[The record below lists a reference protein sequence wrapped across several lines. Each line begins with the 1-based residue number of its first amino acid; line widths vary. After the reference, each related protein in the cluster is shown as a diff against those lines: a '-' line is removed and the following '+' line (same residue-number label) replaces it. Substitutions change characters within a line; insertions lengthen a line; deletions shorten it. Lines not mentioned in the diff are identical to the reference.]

1 MTGMNPIHNLDTA
14 KEGSSFVDARSEHQ
28 STQIQPDHQQLL
40 LPGLILKRDGAVATF
55 DILKVVTAC
64 QKAAIAAQASNPN
77 AIALTVASEVEEQC
91 RKHSGKVLDVPTI
104 QQYVEDALMR
114 MYPDVARVYIEYRH
128 DRDSIRVKGSALHAQ
143 LMGLVDKTDEEAI
156 TENANKD
163 SNVFPVMRDL
173 MAGIVSKQFASNFL
187 PKDVLRA
194 HDSGDLHFHDLDYS
208 PFLPFTNCCL
218 VDLKGMLE
226 QGFHLGNAG
235 IESPKSVGVACAVTS
250 QIIAQV
256 ASHQYGGTTI
266 PNIDETLAPYV
277 QKSYEKNLD
286 IARQYEIADG
296 ERFARER
303 TEKETYDGIQ
313 ACEYE
318 INTLFSSNGQQ
329 PFVTFSFGMGTS
341 WQARAV
347 QKAILQVR
355 IKGMG
360 KEGIT
365 PVFPKLVFFMEQG
378 VNLKPEDP
386 NYDIKQLA
394 LECASKRMYP
404 DIISTRLNRE
414 LTGSS
419 VPVSPMGCRS
429 FLPAWRDEQDQEILD
444 GRNNLGVVSLNLPRI
459 AIEAEKDHERFFRIL
474 DDRLELAREALLA
487 RISRLEGVKANIA
500 PILYTEGA
508 FGVRL
513 KPDENILDLFRNGR
527 ASVSLGY
534 IGLHEVAL
542 LMFDEHPFG
551 SKEAQAF
558 LHDVVE
564 HLAQATK
571 RWKKESGWGFS
582 LYSTPSES
590 LCHRFCKLDTKRF
603 GVLAGVTDKGYYTNS
618 FHLDVARKVTPFE
631 KIAFEK
637 GFAELA
643 SGGHITYVELPNMRH
658 NLKALERIWDYA
670 VENVPYFG
678 TNTPVDSCGLCGF
691 KGEASATVDGF
702 VCPQCGN
709 HDSSSLS
716 VTRRVCGYL
725 GSPNARP
732 FNAGK
737 QKEVMRRVKH
747 QQPAA

>member
-1 MTGMNPIHNLDTA
+1 MPLVDPQIERHTA
-14 KEGSSFVDARSEHQ
+14 ADEPVL
-28 STQIQPDHQQLL
+28 QQLL
-40 LPGLILKRDGAVATF
+40 PGFILKRDGTVAVF

-64 QKAAIAAQASNPN
+64 QKAAAAAQVANPN
-77 AIALTVASEVEEQC
+77 AVALAVASEVEELC
-91 RKHSGKVLDVPTI
+91 RKHSGNVLDIPTI
-104 QQYVEDALMR
+104 QKYVENALMR
-114 MYPDVARVYIEYRH
+114 VHPDVARVYIEYRH
-128 DRDSIRVKGSALHAQ
+128 DRDTIRVKGSVLHAQ
-143 LMGLVDKTDEEAI
+143 LMGLVDKTDAEAV

-163 SNVFPVMRDL
+163 ANVFPVMRDL
-173 MAGIVSKQFASNFL
+173 MAGIVSKQFARNFL
-187 PKDVLRA
+187 SKEVLQA
-194 HDSGDLHFHDLDYS
+194 HESGDLHFHDLDYS

-226 QGFHLGNAG
+226 QGFRLGNAG
-235 IESPKSVGVACAVTS
+235 IESPKSVGVACAVTA

-277 QKSYEKNLD
+277 QKSYEKNLEIARLYD
-286 IARQYEIADG
+286 IAES
-296 ERFARER
+296 ERYARER

-360 KEGIT
+360 KEGVT
-365 PVFPKLVFFMEQG
+365 PVFPKLVFLIEEG
-378 VNLKPEDP
+378 VNLKPGDP

-404 DIISTRLNRE
+404 DIISTRLNRQ

-429 FLPAWRDEQDQEILD
+429 FLSVWHDEQGQEVLA

-459 AIEAEKDHERFFRIL
+459 AIEARQDRERFFRIL
-474 DDRLELAREALLA
+474 DERLAMAYEALLV
-487 RISRLEGVKANIA
+487 RIGRLEGVKANIA

-513 KPDENILDLFRNGR
+513 KPDEEILSLLGNGR

-542 LMFDEHPFG
+542 LMFGEHPFD
-551 SKEAQAF
+551 SQEAQLF
-558 LHDVVE
+558 LHEIVAY
-564 HLAQATK
+564 LARATK
-571 RWKKESGWGFS
+571 LWKADSGWGFS

-590 LCHRFCKLDTKRF
+590 LCHRFCKLDTQRF
-603 GVLAGVTDKGYYTNS
+603 GIIPGVTDKGYYTNS

-637 GFAELA
+637 GYAELA

-678 TNTPVDSCGLCGF
+678 TNTPVDSCGKCGF
-691 KGEASATVDGF
+691 MGEAKATSEGF
-702 VCPQCGN
+702 TCPQCEN
-709 HDSSSLS
+709 RDSASLS

-737 QKEVMRRVKH
+737 QKEVIRRVKH
-747 QQPAA
+747 LQSEA

>member
-1 MTGMNPIHNLDTA
+1 MHGTTTTT
-14 KEGSSFVDARSEHQ
+14 HQ
-28 STQIQPDHQQLL
+28 SGVAIENITLANGQLENVL
-40 LPGLILKRDGAVATF
+40 AQDTPSQEQSLPHFILKRDGAVAPF
-55 DILKVVTAC
+55 DILKVVVAC
-64 QKAAIAAQASNPN
+64 QKAAQAAQAANPN
-77 AIALTVASEVEEQC
+77 AVALAVAADVEEKC
-91 RKHSGKVLDVPTI
+91 RKHSNSILDIPTI

-114 MYPDVARVYIEYRH
+114 LYPEVARLYIEYRH

-143 LMGLVDKTDEEAI
+143 LMGLVDKTDEEAV

-163 SNVFPVMRDL
+163 ANVFPVMRDL
-173 MAGIVSKQFASNFL
+173 MAGIVSKQFATNFL
-187 PKDVLRA
+187 PKEILQA
-194 HDSGDLHFHDLDYS
+194 HESGDLHFHDLDYS

-218 VDLKGMLE
+218 VDLKGMLKN
-226 QGFHLGNAG
+226 GFHLGNAG
-235 IESPKSVGVACAVTS
+235 IESPKSVGVAAAVTA

-266 PNIDETLAPYV
+266 PNIDETLEPYV
-277 QKSYEKNLD
+277 QISYEKNLEL
-286 IARQYEIADG
+286 ARRYEIKDA
-296 ERFARER
+296 EKFARER

-329 PFVTFSFGMGTS
+329 PFVTFTFGMGTS

-347 QKAILQVR
+347 QRAILQVR

-365 PVFPKLVFFMEQG
+365 PVFPKLVFFVEEG
-378 VNLKPEDP
+378 INLKPNDP

-404 DIISTRLNRE
+404 DIISTKLNR
-414 LTGSS
+414 LATGSS
-419 VPVSPMGCRS
+419 IPVSPMGCRS
-429 FLPAWRDEQDQEILD
+429 FLGMWKDEQGQEILD

-459 AIEAEKDHERFFRIL
+459 AIEAQQNRERFFRIL
-474 DDRLELAREALLA
+474 DERLELAHKALMV
-487 RISRLEGVKANIA
+487 RINRLKDVKANIA

-508 FGVRL
+508 LGVRL
-513 KPDENILDLFRNGR
+513 KPDEDILSLLGNGR
-527 ASVSLGY
+527 ASISLGY

-542 LMFDEHPFG
+542 LMFGEHPFDN
-551 SKEAQAF
+551 KDAHAF
-558 LHDVVE
+558 IKDVVA
-564 HLAQATK
+564 HLSQATQ
-571 RWKKESGWGFS
+571 RWKGESGWGFA

-590 LCHRFCKLDTKRF
+590 LCYRFCKLDTTRF
-603 GVLAGVTDKGYYTNS
+603 GVMPGVTDKGYYTNS

-631 KIAFEK
+631 KIDFEK
-637 GFAELA
+637 GFAEHA

-678 TNTPVDSCGLCGF
+678 TNTPVDSCGQCGF
-691 KGEASATVDGF
+691 MGEAKATPEGFTCPTCNNSDSA
-702 VCPQCGN
+702 
-709 HDSSSLS
+709 SLS

-725 GSPNARP
+725 GSPNARA

-737 QKEVMRRVKH
+737 QKEVILRVKH
-747 QQPAA
+747 MQSAA

>member
-1 MTGMNPIHNLDTA
+1 MLQ
-14 KEGSSFVDARSEHQ
+14 V
-28 STQIQPDHQQLL
+28 
-40 LPGLILKRDGAVATF
+40 LKRDGTTAPF
-55 DILKVVTAC
+55 DILKIATAC
-64 QKAAIAAQASNPN
+64 RKAAEAAHVPNPN
-77 AIALTVASEVEEQC
+77 AVALAVAAEVEALC
-91 RKHSGKVLDVPTI
+91 RRSDGSSLDIPTI
-104 QQYVEDALMR
+104 QQHVENALMHN
-114 MYPDVARVYIEYRH
+114 YPEVARLYIEYRH
-128 DRDSIRVKGSALHAQ
+128 DRDSIRVRGSVLHAQ
-143 LMGLVDKTDEEAI
+143 LMGLVDKTDEDAI

-163 SNVFPVMRDL
+163 ANVFPVMRDL
-173 MAGIVSKQFASNFL
+173 MAGIVSKQFAGNFL
-187 PKDVLRA
+187 PKDLMQA
-194 HDSGDLHFHDLDYS
+194 HNDGDLHFHDLDYS

-226 QGFHLGNAG
+226 HGFHLGNAG

-277 QKSYEKNLD
+277 QKTYEKNLE
-286 IARQYEIADG
+286 IARQYGIPDPL
-296 ERFARER
+296 RYARER

-355 IKGMG
+355 IKGLG

-365 PVFPKLVFFMEQG
+365 PVFPKLVFFIEDG
-378 VNLKPEDP
+378 LNLKPSDP
-386 NYDIKQLA
+386 NYDVKQLA

-404 DIISTRLNRE
+404 DIISAKLNRQ

-429 FLPAWRDEQDQEILD
+429 FLSVWQDEQGQEVLS
-444 GRNNLGVVSLNLPRI
+444 GRNNLGVVSVNLPRI
-459 AIEAEKDHERFFRIL
+459 AIKVKQDQALFFKLL
-474 DDRLELAREALLA
+474 DEMLELAHKALMI
-487 RISRLEGVKANIA
+487 RIHRLEGVKANIA

-513 KPDENILDLFRNGR
+513 KPDDDILPLFKDGR
-527 ASVSLGY
+527 SSVSLGF
-534 IGLHEVAL
+534 IGLHEVGM
-542 LMFDEHPFG
+542 LMFDGAHPFDHP
-551 SKEAQAF
+551 EAQVF
-558 LHDVVE
+558 LKKVVA
-564 HLAQATK
+564 HLAEATQ
-571 RWKKESGWGFS
+571 RWKAESGWGFS

-590 LCHRFCKLDTKRF
+590 LCHRFCKLDAALY
-603 GVLAGVTDKGYYTNS
+603 GVLPGVTDKGYYTNS

-631 KIAFEK
+631 KIEFEK
-637 GFAELA
+637 GFAECA

-658 NLKALERIWDYA
+658 NLKALERIWDHA
-670 VENVPYFG
+670 VESVPYFG
-678 TNTPVDSCGLCGF
+678 TNTPVDSCGKCGF
-691 KGEASATVDGF
+691 MGEAHATAEGF
-702 VCPQCGN
+702 TCPQCGN
-709 HDSSSLS
+709 QDGASLS

-747 QQPAA
+747 LATQP

>member
-1 MTGMNPIHNLDTA
+1 MLH
-14 KEGSSFVDARSEHQ
+14 V
-28 STQIQPDHQQLL
+28 
-40 LPGLILKRDGAVATF
+40 LKRDGTRAPF
-55 DILKVVTAC
+55 DILKIAVAC
-64 QKAAIAAQASNPN
+64 QKAATAAGMDNPS
-77 AIALTVASEVEEQC
+77 AVALGVATEVESRSRAHPEGQ
-91 RKHSGKVLDVPTI
+91 LDIPTI

-114 MYPDVARVYIEYRH
+114 SHPEVARHYIEYRH
-128 DRDSIRVKGSALHAQ
+128 DRDTIRVRGSALHAQ
-143 LMGLVDKTDEEAI
+143 LMGLVDKTDEDAV

-163 SNVFPVMRDL
+163 ANVFPVMRDL
-173 MAGIVSKQFASNFL
+173 MAGIVSKQFAGNFL
-187 PKDVLRA
+187 SKEVLAA
-194 HDSGDLHFHDLDYS
+194 HNSGDIHYHDLDYS

-218 VDLKGMLE
+218 VDLQGMLAN
-226 QGFHLGNAG
+226 GFHLGNAG
-235 IESPKSVGVACAVTS
+235 IESPKSVGVACAVTA

-266 PNIDETLAPYV
+266 PNIDQTLAPYV
-277 QKSYEKNLD
+277 QKSYEKNLEV
-286 IARQYEIADG
+286 ALQYGIADV
-296 ERFARER
+296 ERYARER

-329 PFVTFSFGMGTS
+329 PFVTFSFGMGRS
-341 WQARAV
+341 WQERAV
-347 QKAILQVR
+347 QRAILQVR

-365 PVFPKLVFFMEQG
+365 PVFPKLVFFIEEG
-378 VNLKPEDP
+378 LNLKPEDP

-404 DIISTRLNRE
+404 DIISAKLNRA

-419 VPVSPMGCRS
+419 EPVSPMGCRS
-429 FLPAWRDEQDQEILD
+429 FLSVWRDATGREVLA
-444 GRNNLGVVSLNLPRI
+444 GRNNLGVVSINLPRI
-459 AIEAEKDHERFFRIL
+459 AVEAQQNQQRFFEIL
-474 DDRLELAREALLA
+474 DERLELARRALMT
-487 RISRLEGVKANIA
+487 RIQRLEGVKANIA

-513 KPDENILDLFRNGR
+513 KPDDEILELFRDGR
-527 ASVSLGY
+527 SSISLGY

-542 LMFDEHPFG
+542 LMSGGEHPYDNEALQDFLRRVVAHLAAATRRW
-551 SKEAQAF
+551 KEA
-558 LHDVVE
+558 
-564 HLAQATK
+564 
-571 RWKKESGWGFS
+571 SGWAFS

-590 LCHRFCKLDTKRF
+590 LCHRFCKLDTARY
-603 GVLAGVTDKGYYTNS
+603 GELPGVTDKGYYTNS

-631 KIAFEK
+631 KIRFEK
-637 GFAELA
+637 GFADAA

-658 NLKALERIWDYA
+658 NLKALERIWDHA
-670 VENVPYFG
+670 VEHVPYFG
-678 TNTPVDSCGLCGF
+678 TNTPVDSCGKCGF
-691 KGEASATVDGF
+691 MGEALATAEGF
-702 VCPQCGN
+702 TCPECGN
-709 HDSSSLS
+709 HDGASLS

-747 QQPAA
+747 LAGQTVEHAPAVSRPELQEA

>member
-1 MTGMNPIHNLDTA
+1 MHGAILIQKPEVTR
-14 KEGSSFVDARSEHQ
+14 EGVSFANALPTMADGAAA
-28 STQIQPDHQQLL
+28 QL
-40 LPGLILKRDGAVATF
+40 PHFILKRDGAVATF
-55 DILKVVTAC
+55 DILKVVIAC
-64 QKAAIAAQASNPN
+64 QKAAAAAKAANPS
-77 AIALTVASEVEEQC
+77 AVALTVAAEVEEKC
-91 RKHSGKVLDVPTI
+91 RQHYGTMLDIPTI
-104 QQYVEDALMR
+104 QKYVEHALMR
-114 MYPDVARVYIEYRH
+114 LYPEVARIYIEYRH
-128 DRDSIRVKGSALHAQ
+128 DRDSIRVRGSVLHAQ
-143 LMGLVDKTDEEAI
+143 LMGLVDKTDEEAV

-163 SNVFPVMRDL
+163 ANVFPVMRDL

-187 PKDVLRA
+187 SKEILQA
-194 HDSGDLHFHDLDYS
+194 HESGDLHFHDLDYS

-218 VDLKGMLE
+218 VDLQGMLE

-235 IESPKSVGVACAVTS
+235 IESPKSVGVACAITA

-266 PNIDETLAPYV
+266 PNVDQILEPYV
-277 QKSYEKNLD
+277 QKTYEKNLE
-286 IARQYEIADG
+286 IARRYEIKDA
-296 ERFARER
+296 EQFARER

-360 KEGIT
+360 KEGVT
-365 PVFPKLVFFMEQG
+365 PVFPKLVFFMEEG
-378 VNLKPEDP
+378 INLRPSDP

-404 DIISTRLNRE
+404 DIISTKINRA

-429 FLPAWRDEQDQEILD
+429 FLPGWRDESGQEVLA

-459 AIEAEKDHERFFRIL
+459 AIEANQDRTRFFSLL
-474 DDRLELAREALLA
+474 DDKLTLAYQALLI
-487 RISRLEGVKANIA
+487 RIDRLKGVKANIA

-513 KPDENILDLFRNGR
+513 KPEDDILDLFRSGR

-542 LMFDEHPFG
+542 LMFGEHPFDNP
-551 SKEAQAF
+551 EARTF
-558 LHDVVE
+558 LLEVVTQ
-564 HLAQATK
+564 LADATK
-571 RWKKESGWGFS
+571 RWKEESGWGFS

-590 LCHRFCKLDTKRF
+590 LCHRFCKLDTQRF
-603 GVLAGVTDKGYYTNS
+603 GNLPGVTDKGYYTNS

-631 KIAFEK
+631 KIDFET

-643 SGGHITYVELPNMRH
+643 SGGHITYVELPNVRH

-670 VENVPYFG
+670 MERVPYFG
-678 TNTPVDSCGLCGF
+678 TNTPVDSCGKCGF
-691 KGEASATVDGF
+691 MGEAKATAEGF
-702 VCPQCGN
+702 TCPQCGN
-709 HDSSSLS
+709 RDSSSLS

-737 QKEVMRRVKH
+737 QKEVIRRVKH
-747 QQPAA
+747 LQSEV

>member
-1 MTGMNPIHNLDTA
+1 MLQ
-14 KEGSSFVDARSEHQ
+14 V
-28 STQIQPDHQQLL
+28 
-40 LPGLILKRDGAVATF
+40 LKRDGTTAPF
-55 DILKVVTAC
+55 DILKVAVAC
-64 QKAAIAAQASNPN
+64 QKAAMAAQLENPN
-77 AIALTVASEVEEQC
+77 AVALAVASEVEARC
-91 RKHSGKVLDVPTI
+91 RAHALGSLDIPTI
-104 QQYVEDALMR
+104 QQYVEDALMQSH
-114 MYPDVARVYIEYRH
+114 PEVARLYIEYRH
-128 DRDSIRVKGSALHAQ
+128 DRDSIRVRGSKLHAQ
-143 LMGLVDKTDEEAI
+143 LMGLVDKTDQDAV

-163 SNVFPVMRDL
+163 ANVFPVMRDL

-187 PKDVLRA
+187 SKEVLAA
-194 HDSGDLHFHDLDYS
+194 HNSGDLHYHDLDYS

-218 VDLKGMLE
+218 VDLQGMLAN
-226 QGFHLGNAG
+226 GFHLGNAG
-235 IESPKSVGVACAVTS
+235 IESPKSVGVACAVTA

-266 PNIDETLAPYV
+266 PNIDQTLAPYV
-277 QKSYEKNLD
+277 QKTYEKNLEV
-286 IARQYEIADG
+286 ARQYAIADP
-296 ERFARER
+296 ERYARER

-329 PFVTFSFGMGTS
+329 PFVTFSFGMGRS
-341 WQARAV
+341 WQERAV
-347 QKAILQVR
+347 QRAILQVR

-365 PVFPKLVFFMEQG
+365 PVFPKLVFFIEEG
-378 VNLKPEDP
+378 LNLKPEDP

-404 DIISTRLNRE
+404 DIISAKLNRQ

-419 VPVSPMGCRS
+419 TPVSPMGCRS
-429 FLPAWRDEQDQEILD
+429 FLSVWRDETGREVLD

-459 AIEAEKDHERFFRIL
+459 AIEAQQDEARFFEIL
-474 DDRLELAREALLA
+474 DERLALAHKALMT
-487 RISRLEGVKANIA
+487 RIQRLEGVKANIA

-513 KPDENILDLFRNGR
+513 KPDDEILPLFKNGR
-527 ASVSLGY
+527 ASISLGY

-542 LMFDEHPFG
+542 IMSGGEHPFDNP
-551 SKEAQAF
+551 ALQAF
-558 LHDVVE
+558 LRRVVN
-564 HLAQATK
+564 HLSQTVSHWK
-571 RWKKESGWGFS
+571 RSSGWGFS

-590 LCHRFCKLDTKRF
+590 LCHRFCKLDVARYGELP
-603 GVLAGVTDKGYYTNS
+603 GVSDKGYYTNS
-618 FHLDVARKVTPFE
+618 FHLDVARKVNPFE
-631 KIAFEK
+631 KIAFEA
-637 GFAELA
+637 GFADAA

-658 NLKALERIWDYA
+658 NLKALERIWDHA
-670 VENVPYFG
+670 IDSVPYFG
-678 TNTPVDSCGLCGF
+678 TNTPVDSCGKCGF
-691 KGEASATVDGF
+691 MGEALATAEGF
-702 VCPQCGN
+702 TCPECGN
-709 HDSSSLS
+709 HDSASLS

-747 QQPAA
+747 LAQPAPAAEPALEPALERCARLAKAEVEAA

>member
-1 MTGMNPIHNLDTA
+1 MLY
-14 KEGSSFVDARSEHQ
+14 V
-28 STQIQPDHQQLL
+28 
-40 LPGLILKRDGAVATF
+40 LKRDGTSAPF
-55 DILKVVTAC
+55 DIMKVAVAC
-64 QKAAIAAQASNPN
+64 QKAATAAGLFNPS
-77 AIALTVASEVEEQC
+77 AVALSVATEVEQRC
-91 RKHSGKVLDVPTI
+91 RQHSVEFLDIPRI
-104 QQYVEDALMR
+104 QQYVEDALMHSH
-114 MYPDVARVYIEYRH
+114 PDVARLYIEYRH
-128 DRDSIRVKGSALHAQ
+128 DRDSIRVRGSTLHAQ
-143 LMGLVDKTDEEAI
+143 LMGLVDKTDEEAV

-163 SNVFPVMRDL
+163 ANVFPVMRDL

-187 PKDVLRA
+187 SKDVLQA
-194 HDSGDLHFHDLDYS
+194 HNSGDLHFHDLDYS

-226 QGFHLGNAG
+226 QGFRLGNAG

-266 PNIDETLAPYV
+266 PNIDQTLAPYV
-277 QKSYEKNLD
+277 QKSYEKNLEVAEKYGISD
-286 IARQYEIADG
+286 PQRY
-296 ERFARER
+296 ARER

-329 PFVTFSFGMGTS
+329 PFVTFSFGMGRS
-341 WQARAV
+341 WQERSV
-347 QKAILQVR
+347 QRAILQVR

-365 PVFPKLVFFMEQG
+365 PVFPKLVFFIEEG
-378 VNLKPEDP
+378 LNLKPEDP

-404 DIISTRLNRE
+404 DIISAKINRQ

-429 FLPAWRDEQDQEILD
+429 FLSGWKDENGVEVLD
-444 GRNNLGVVSLNLPRI
+444 GRNNMGVVSINLPRI
-459 AIEAEKDHERFFRIL
+459 AIEAQQDQSRFFEIL
-474 DDRLELAREALLA
+474 DERLVLARKALMT
-487 RISRLEGVKANIA
+487 RIQRYEGVKANIA

-508 FGVRL
+508 FGVCL
-513 KPDENILDLFRNGR
+513 KPEDDILQLFRNGR
-527 ASVSLGY
+527 ASISLGY

-542 LMFDEHPFG
+542 LMSGGEHPFDN
-551 SKEAQAF
+551 EALQVF
-558 LHDVVE
+558 LHKVVS
-564 HLAQATK
+564 HMAQATR
-571 RWKKESGWGFS
+571 RWRAESGWGFS

-590 LCHRFCKLDTKRF
+590 LCHRFCKLDTVRY
-603 GVLAGVTDKGYYTNS
+603 GEIPGVTDKGYYTNS
-618 FHLDVARKVTPFE
+618 FHLDVARKVVPFE
-631 KIAFEK
+631 KIQFEK
-637 GFAELA
+637 GFADFA

-658 NLKALERIWDYA
+658 NMKALERIWDYA
-670 VENVPYFG
+670 IEHVPYFG
-678 TNTPVDSCGLCGF
+678 TNTPVDSCGKCGF
-691 KGEASATVDGF
+691 MGEALATAEGF
-702 VCPQCGN
+702 TCPDCGN
-709 HDSSSLS
+709 HDSASLS

-747 QQPAA
+747 VDTAAQTQACPFERTRQPEPVEV

>member
-1 MTGMNPIHNLDTA
+1 MLQ
-14 KEGSSFVDARSEHQ
+14 VQ
-28 STQIQPDHQQLL
+28 
-40 LPGLILKRDGAVATF
+40 KRDGTTAPF
-55 DILKVVTAC
+55 DIMKVAVAC
-64 QKAAIAAQASNPN
+64 QKAATAAGGGNPN
-77 AIALTVASEVEEQC
+77 ALALAVATEVEERC
-91 RKHSGKVLDVPTI
+91 RQHATGALDIPTI

-114 MYPDVARVYIEYRH
+114 SHPEVARTYIEYRH
-128 DRDSIRVKGSALHAQ
+128 DRDGVRVKGSALYAQ
-143 LMGLVDKTDEEAI
+143 LMGLVDKTDEDAV

-163 SNVFPVMRDL
+163 ANVFPVMRDL

-187 PKDVLRA
+187 SKEVLQA
-194 HDSGDLHFHDLDYS
+194 HNSGDLHFHDLDYS

-226 QGFHLGNAG
+226 HGFHLGNAG
-235 IESPKSVGVACAVTS
+235 IESPKSVGVACAVTA

-266 PNIDETLAPYV
+266 PNIDQTLAPYV
-277 QKSYEKNLD
+277 QKTYEKNLEV
-286 IARQYEIADG
+286 ARQYDIAEP
-296 ERFARER
+296 ERYARER

-329 PFVTFSFGMGTS
+329 PFVTFSFGMGKS
-341 WQARAV
+341 WQERAV

-360 KEGIT
+360 RQGIT
-365 PVFPKLVFFMEQG
+365 PVFPKLVFFIEEG
-378 VNLKPEDP
+378 LNLKPTDP
-386 NYDIKQLA
+386 NYDIKLLA

-404 DIISTRLNRE
+404 DIISAKLNRQ

-419 VPVSPMGCRS
+419 EPVSPMGCRS
-429 FLPAWRDEQDQEILD
+429 FLSVWKDPAGHEVLA
-444 GRNNLGVVSLNLPRI
+444 GRNNLGVVSVNLPRI
-459 AIEAEKDHERFFRIL
+459 AIEAQQDEARFF
-474 DDRLELAREALLA
+474 ALLDERLVVA
-487 RISRLEGVKANIA
+487 RKALMTRIQRLEGVKANIA

-513 KPDENILDLFRNGR
+513 KPDDDILDLFRDGR
-527 ASVSLGY
+527 ASISLGY

-542 LMFDEHPFG
+542 LMSGGEHPYDNP
-551 SKEAQAF
+551 ALQVF
-558 LHDVVE
+558 LRKVVA
-564 HLAQATK
+564 HLAQATR
-571 RWKKESGWGFS
+571 RWKAETGWGFS

-590 LCHRFCKLDTKRF
+590 LCHRFCKLDAARY
-603 GVLAGVTDKGYYTNS
+603 GEIPGVTDKGYYTNS
-618 FHLDVARKVTPFE
+618 FHLDVARKVNPLE
-631 KIAFEK
+631 KIQFEK
-637 GFAELA
+637 GFADFA

-670 VENVPYFG
+670 VDNVPYFG
-678 TNTPVDSCGLCGF
+678 TNTPVDSCGKCGF
-691 KGEASATVDGF
+691 MGEALATAEGF
-702 VCPQCGN
+702 TCPQCGN
-709 HDSSSLS
+709 QESASLS

-737 QKEVMRRVKH
+737 QKEVMRRIKH
-747 QQPAA
+747 LSHATPEAAPAAVEPAAQPQPEPA

>member
-1 MTGMNPIHNLDTA
+1 MLY
-14 KEGSSFVDARSEHQ
+14 V
-28 STQIQPDHQQLL
+28 
-40 LPGLILKRDGAVATF
+40 LKRDGMSAPF
-55 DILKVVTAC
+55 DIMKIAVAC
-64 QKAAIAAQASNPN
+64 QKAATAAGAANPN
-77 AIALTVASEVEEQC
+77 AVALTVASEVEALC
-91 RKHSGKVLDVPTI
+91 REHSGRALDIPTI
-104 QQYVEDALMR
+104 QRYVEEALMR
-114 MYPDVARVYIEYRH
+114 SHPEVARLYIEYRH
-128 DRDSIRVKGSALHAQ
+128 DRDNIRVRGSSLHAQ
-143 LMGLVDKTDEEAI
+143 LMGLVDKTDEEAM

-163 SNVFPVMRDL
+163 ANVFPVMRDL

-187 PKDVLRA
+187 SKEVLQA
-194 HDSGDLHFHDLDYS
+194 HNSGDLHYHDLDYS

-218 VDLKGMLE
+218 VDLQGMLAN
-226 QGFHLGNAG
+226 GFHLGNAG
-235 IESPKSVGVACAVTS
+235 IESPKSVGVACAVTA

-266 PNIDETLAPYV
+266 PNIDQTLAPYV
-277 QKSYEKNLD
+277 QKTYEKNL
-286 IARQYEIADG
+286 EIAHQYAIG
-296 ERFARER
+296 EPERYARER

-329 PFVTFSFGMGTS
+329 PFVTFSFGMGRS
-341 WQARAV
+341 WQERAV
-347 QKAILQVR
+347 QRAILQVR

-365 PVFPKLVFFMEQG
+365 PVFPKLVFFIEEG
-378 VNLKPEDP
+378 LNLRPEDP

-404 DIISTRLNRE
+404 DIISARLNRA

-419 VPVSPMGCRS
+419 IPVSPMGCRS
-429 FLPAWRDEQDQEILD
+429 FLSAWHDGEGREVLA
-444 GRNNLGVVSLNLPRI
+444 GRNNLGVVSVNLPRI
-459 AIEAEKDHERFFRIL
+459 AIEAGQDEARFFAIL
-474 DDRLELAREALLA
+474 DERLELVHKALLT
-487 RISRLEGVKANIA
+487 RIERLEGVKANIA

-513 KPDENILDLFRNGR
+513 KPDDDILDLFRDGR
-527 ASVSLGY
+527 SSISLGY

-542 LMFDEHPFG
+542 IMSGGEHPF
-551 SKEAQAF
+551 ENPALQDF
-558 LHDVVE
+558 LHRVVK
-564 HLAQATK
+564 HLSDTVQGWK
-571 RWKKESGWGFS
+571 RESGWGFS

-590 LCHRFCKLDTKRF
+590 LCHRFCKLDTARY
-603 GVLAGVTDKGYYTNS
+603 GEIPGVTDKGYYTNS
-618 FHLDVARKVTPFE
+618 FHLDVARKVNPFE
-631 KIAFEK
+631 KIQYEK
-637 GFAELA
+637 GFADAA

-670 VENVPYFG
+670 IEHVPYFG
-678 TNTPVDSCGLCGF
+678 TNTPVDSCGKCGF
-691 KGEASATVDGF
+691 MGEALATAEGF
-702 VCPQCGN
+702 TCPECGN
-709 HDSSSLS
+709 HDNTSLS

-747 QQPAA
+747 MDTQPHKAVSPAQSAQRQPATVE

>member
-1 MTGMNPIHNLDTA
+1 MLN
-14 KEGSSFVDARSEHQ
+14 V
-28 STQIQPDHQQLL
+28 
-40 LPGLILKRDGAVATF
+40 LKRDGTTASF
-55 DILKVVTAC
+55 DIMKVAVAC
-64 QKAAIAAQASNPN
+64 QKAATAAGIGNPS
-77 AIALTVASEVEEQC
+77 AVALTVASEVETRC
-91 RKHSGKVLDVPTI
+91 RRHGDEVLDIPTI
-104 QQYVEDALMR
+104 QQYVEDALMES
-114 MYPDVARVYIEYRH
+114 YPEVARIYIEYRH
-128 DRDSIRVKGSALHAQ
+128 DRDNIRVKGSALHAQ
-143 LMGLVDKTDEEAI
+143 LMGLVDKTDQDAV

-163 SNVFPVMRDL
+163 ANVFPVMRDL

-187 PKDVLRA
+187 SKDVLTA
-194 HDSGDLHFHDLDYS
+194 HNSGDIHFHDLDYS

-218 VDLKGMLE
+218 VDLKGMLAH
-226 QGFHLGNAG
+226 GFHLGNAG
-235 IESPKSVGVACAVTS
+235 IESPKSVGVACAVTA

-277 QKSYEKNLD
+277 QKTYEKNLE
-286 IARQYEIADG
+286 IARQYRIPEP
-296 ERFARER
+296 ERYARER

-329 PFVTFSFGMGTS
+329 PFVTFSFGMGAS

-365 PVFPKLVFFMEQG
+365 PVFPKLVFFIEEG
-378 VNLKPEDP
+378 LNLRPEDP

-404 DIISTRLNRE
+404 DIISAKLNRQ

-419 VPVSPMGCRS
+419 RPVSPMGCRS
-429 FLPAWRDEQDQEILD
+429 FLSVWRDEQDQEVLD
-444 GRNNLGVVSLNLPRI
+444 GRNNLGVVSVNLPRI
-459 AIEAEKDHERFFRIL
+459 AIEAQQDQKRFFEIL
-474 DDRLELAREALLA
+474 DARLELAHKALMT
-487 RISRLEGVKANIA
+487 RIRRLEGVKANIA

-513 KPDENILDLFRNGR
+513 KPDEDILTLFKDGR
-527 ASVSLGY
+527 ASISLGY

-542 LMFDEHPFG
+542 LMSGGEHPFDNPALQ
-551 SKEAQAF
+551 SF
-558 LHDVVE
+558 LHKVVAY
-564 HLAQATK
+564 LGGTVR
-571 RWKKESGWGFS
+571 RWKAESGWGFS

-590 LCHRFCKLDTKRF
+590 LCHRFCKLDAARY
-603 GVLAGVTDKGYYTNS
+603 GEISGVTDKGYYTNS
-618 FHLDVARKVTPFE
+618 FHLDVARKVNPFE
-631 KIAFEK
+631 KIQYEK
-637 GFAELA
+637 GFADAA

-670 VENVPYFG
+670 IEHVPYFG
-678 TNTPVDSCGLCGF
+678 TNTPVDSCGKCGF
-691 KGEASATVDGF
+691 MGEALATAEGF
-702 VCPQCGN
+702 TCPECGN
-709 HDSSSLS
+709 HDSASLS

-737 QKEVMRRVKH
+737 QKEVIRRVKH
-747 QQPAA
+747 MGTPAPEVAPRVQEPEPQEA

>member
-1 MTGMNPIHNLDTA
+1 
-14 KEGSSFVDARSEHQ
+14 
-28 STQIQPDHQQLL
+28 
-40 LPGLILKRDGAVATF
+40 
-55 DILKVVTAC
+55 
-64 QKAAIAAQASNPN
+64 
-77 AIALTVASEVEEQC
+77 
-91 RKHSGKVLDVPTI
+91 
-104 QQYVEDALMR
+104 
-114 MYPDVARVYIEYRH
+114 
-128 DRDSIRVKGSALHAQ
+128 
-143 LMGLVDKTDEEAI
+143 
-156 TENANKD
+156 
-163 SNVFPVMRDL
+163 MRDL
-173 MAGIVSKQFASNFL
+173 MAGIVSKQFAGNFL
-187 PKDVLRA
+187 SKDVLQA
-194 HDSGDLHFHDLDYS
+194 HQSGDLHFHDLDYS

-226 QGFHLGNAG
+226 HGFRLGNAG
-235 IESPKSVGVACAVTS
+235 IESPKSVGVACAVTA

-266 PNIDETLAPYV
+266 PNIDQTLAPYV
-277 QKSYEKNLD
+277 QKSYEKNLLV
-286 IARQYEIADG
+286 AEQYGIADPQ
-296 ERFARER
+296 RYARER

-329 PFVTFSFGMGTS
+329 PFVTFSFGMGRS
-341 WQARAV
+341 WQERAV
-347 QKAILQVR
+347 QRAILQVR

-365 PVFPKLVFFMEQG
+365 PVFPKLVFFIEEG
-378 VNLKPEDP
+378 LNLKPEDP

-404 DIISTRLNRE
+404 DIISAKLNRQ

-429 FLPAWRDEQDQEILD
+429 FLSGWKDENGVEVLD
-444 GRNNLGVVSLNLPRI
+444 GRNNMGVVSINLPRV
-459 AIEAEKDHERFFRIL
+459 AVEAQQDQCRFFEIL
-474 DDRLELAREALLA
+474 DERLALAHQALMT
-487 RISRLEGVKANIA
+487 RIERYEGVKANIA

-513 KPDENILDLFRNGR
+513 KPDDDILQLFRNGR
-527 ASVSLGY
+527 ASISLGY

-542 LMFDEHPFG
+542 LMSGGEHPFDN
-551 SKEAQAF
+551 EALQVF
-558 LHDVVE
+558 LHKVVA
-564 HLAQATK
+564 HLAQATR
-571 RWKKESGWGFS
+571 RWRAESGWGFS

-590 LCHRFCKLDTKRF
+590 LCHRFCKLDVARY
-603 GVLAGVTDKGYYTNS
+603 GELPGVTDKGYYTNS

-631 KIAFEK
+631 KIQFEK
-637 GFAELA
+637 GFADAA
-643 SGGHITYVELPNMRH
+643 SGGHISYVELPNMRH

-670 VENVPYFG
+670 IEHVPYFG
-678 TNTPVDSCGLCGF
+678 TNTPVDSCGKCGF
-691 KGEASATVDGF
+691 MGEALATPEGF
-702 VCPQCGN
+702 TCPDCGN
-709 HDSSSLS
+709 HDSASLS

-747 QQPAA
+747 IDTAAQSPACPSERAPLAEPVEA